1 MQANFRRLSNM
12 NKRIWILTVALFAP
26 TLALAHTLTVDYS
39 GQPPQIA
46 LAHNGAFDPVA
57 PARIAEVA
65 AVDRRGKALPATAT
79 ASGSGTVVSLPAR
92 AQAGAVWVSYA
103 GLPSGTTATG
113 ERRLGPKGTHDDAV
127 NVGRSQVFALAVNN
141 PATPLAGLPTG
152 RIALM
157 PVSSLTAAR
166 TGTTLKVR
174 AIYAGTPMANATIR
188 LDALILEQ
196 GGATIDTDANGEANI
211 VLGTP
216 GRRLFAISRAETPSS
231 DPTVDTLRLQAS
243 LSFTVLPAR

>member
-1 MQANFRRLSNM
+1 M
-12 NKRIWILTVALFAP
+12 NKRIWILMGALFAP
-26 TLALAHTLTVDYS
+26 TLAFAHTLTVDYN
-39 GQPPQIA
+39 GQQPQIA
-46 LAHNGAFDPVA
+46 LAHNGAFDPIA

-65 AVDRRGKALPATAT
+65 AVDRRGKALPATAI
-79 ASGSGTVVSLPAR
+79 ASGNGTALSLPAR

-113 ERRLGPKGTHDDAV
+113 ERRPGPKGTHADAV

-188 LDALILEQ
+188 LDALTLEQ
-196 GGATIDTDANGEANI
+196 GGATVITDANGEAD
-211 VLGTP
+211 VPLGAP
-216 GRRLFAISRAETPSS
+216 GRRLFAVSRAEAPSS
-231 DPTVDTLRLQAS
+231 DPSVDTLRLQAS
-243 LSFTVLPAR
+243 LGFTVLSAR

>member
-1 MQANFRRLSNM
+1 MQANFRRLFKM

-26 TLALAHTLTVDYS
+26 TLASAHTLTVDYS

-65 AVDRRGKALPATAT
+65 AVDRRGKALPTTAT
-79 ASGSGTVVSLPAR
+79 ASGNGTVVSSTGR
-92 AQAGAVWVSYA
+92 APAGAVWVSYA

-113 ERRLGPKGTHDDAV
+113 ERRPGPKGTHADAV
-127 NVGRSQVFALAVNN
+127 NVGRSQVFALAVNH

-152 RIALM
+152 RIALI
-157 PVSSLTAAR
+157 PVSPLTAAR
-166 TGTTLKVR
+166 TGSTLKVG
-174 AIYAGTPMANATIR
+174 AIYAGAPMANATIR
-188 LDALILEQ
+188 LDALTLEQ
-196 GGATIDTDANGEANI
+196 GGATIITDANGEADI
-211 VLGTP
+211 PLGAA
-216 GRRLFAISRAETPSS
+216 GRRLFAVSRAETPSS

-243 LSFTVLPAR
+243 LGFTVLPAR

>member
-1 MQANFRRLSNM
+1 MQANFRRLFNM
-12 NKRIWILTVALFAP
+12 NKRIWTLTVALLAP

-65 AVDRRGKALPATAT
+65 AVDRRGKSLPATAT
-79 ASGSGTVVSLPAR
+79 ASGNGTVVSIPAR

-103 GLPSGTTATG
+103 GLPTGTTATG
-113 ERRLGPKGTHDDAV
+113 ERRPGPKGSHTDAT

-152 RIALM
+152 RIALI
-157 PVSSLTAAR
+157 PVSPLTAAR
-166 TGTTLKVR
+166 AGTNLKVK
-174 AIYAGTPMANATIR
+174 AMYAGAPMANATIR
-188 LDALILEQ
+188 LEALTLEQ
-196 GGATIDTDANGEANI
+196 GGATITTDANGEADI
-211 VLGTP
+211 PLGAP
-216 GRRLFAISRAETPSS
+216 GRRLFAVSRAETPSS
-231 DPTVDTLRLQAS
+231 DPSVDTLRLQAS
-243 LSFTVLPAR
+243 FGFSVLPAR